1 VIRLDR
7 RGFNLVE
14 VLVVIVL
21 IGIVVGLSFPMLT
34 RIGNGTNLRGARGA
48 MITAVNVAK
57 SSAVTTGKCS
67 YLKLNNNAVTVFLTA
82 CSGGSQTEVIS
93 NRNFGTDY
101 AVNVTLTKGTGSALA
116 VDSIGFDPRGIPIV
130 NTQSSTFTI
139 TKAGESKT
147 LVVGAYGRVAW

>member
-1 VIRLDR
+1 MIRLDR

-21 IGIVVGLSFPMLT
+21 IGIVVGLSFPQLT
-34 RIGNGTNLRGARGA
+34 RIGNGANLRGARGA

-82 CSGGSQTEVIS
+82 CSGGTQTEVIS

-101 AVNVTLTKGTGSALA
+101 SVNVTLTKGTGSALA

-147 LVVGAYGRVAW
+147 VVVGAYGRVAW

>member
-1 VIRLDR
+1 
-7 RGFNLVE
+7 VE

-21 IGIVVGLSFPMLT
+21 IGIVVGIAAPSLT
-34 RIGNGTNLRGARGA
+34 RIGNGANLRGARGA

-67 YLKLNNNAVTVFLTA
+67 YLKLNNNAVTVFLTS
-82 CSGGSQTEVIS
+82 CSGGTQTEVIS

-101 AVNVTLTKGTGSALA
+101 AVTVTMQKGTGSANA
-116 VDSIGFDPRGIPIV
+116 VDSLGFDPRGIPMI
-130 NTQSSTFTI
+130 NTQSTTFTI

-147 LVVGAYGRVAW
+147 VVVGAYGRVAW